1 MKHGEGSGTWWGPLF
16 GARAA
21 TWAATWEG
29 PEGWGTPV
37 YTHVLDQAQV
47 GPGTTLLDC
56 GCGAGRFIR
65 LAAERGASAAGIDAS
80 RELVEIAAKQ
90 NPEADLRVGDLEAL
104 PWPDDG
110 FNIVTGFSSFQFT
123 DDHAG
128 ALAEARRV
136 SQGDVWVVIPT
147 RLDDSA
153 IPKVF
158 TTLMP
163 LLPSEARPI
172 LKRSGMYALS
182 APEALDEVLATAGM
196 ISRSDETLG
205 ATTVFADAPP
215 QSRLF
220 LSPAGNRARGRKSG
234 MKAASGFEPRN
245 SPAEW
250 TPTLQHLPGPRGAR
264 ATIRQPHDHASE
276 GGHDGR
282 RMVVSCDCS

>member
-1 MKHGEGSGTWWGPLF
+1 MALPSQTTLKDMKHAEVSGTWWGPLF

-56 GCGAGRFIR
+56 GCGAGRFVS
-65 LAAERGASAAGIDAS
+65 LAAERGASAAGIDAAW
-80 RELVEIAAKQ
+80 ELVEIAAKQ
-90 NPEADLRVGDLEAL
+90 NPEAELRVGDLEAL
-104 PWPDDG
+104 PWPDDA

-136 SQGDVWVVIPT
+136 SQGDVWVIIPT

-196 ISRSDETLG
+196 ISRSDETIG
-205 ATTVFADAPP
+205 ATTVFADAAAAVEA
-215 QSRLF
+215 F
-220 LSPAGNRARGRKSG
+220 LSAGATELAVQYSG
-234 MKAASGFEPRN
+234 QSAVATALYDALTPFSGEGDQV
-245 SPAEW
+245 S
-250 TPTLQHLPGPRGAR
+250 LPGWFRVVQAR
-264 ATIRQPHDHASE
+264 
-276 GGHDGR
+276 
-282 RMVVSCDCS
+282 